1 MSEGPAKVVAIDL
14 GAARSGLAVSDDT
27 GMVARPLK
35 TVPTD
40 RLTDEL
46 RALAGEGVSRFVV
59 GRPRTLD
66 GELGKQ
72 AAWVDAQ
79 VERLKAAVPATYEYE
94 DETGSTAESAA
105 QGDDSDAGAARIIL
119 QGYLDARA

>member
-1 MSEGPAKVVAIDL
+1 MKIVAIDL
-14 GAARSGLAVSDDT
+14 GAARSGLAVSDDS
-27 GMVARPLK
+27 GLVARPLR

-40 RLTDEL
+40 RLADEL
-46 RALAGEGVSRFVV
+46 RGLVEEGVARFVV
-59 GRPRTLD
+59 GRPRTLE

-94 DETGSTAESAA
+94 DETGSTAEAAA
-105 QGDDSDAGAARIIL
+105 QGDGSDAAAARVIL

>member
-1 MSEGPAKVVAIDL
+1 MKTDGKVVAIDL
-14 GAARSGLAVSDDT
+14 GAARSGLAISDEN
-27 GMVARPLK
+27 GLVARPLK
-35 TVPTD
+35 TVPTGD
-40 RLTDEL
+40 LADEL
-46 RALAGEGVSRFVV
+46 RGLTTDGVARFVV

-105 QGDDSDAGAARIIL
+105 QGDDSDAGAARVIL

>member
-1 MSEGPAKVVAIDL
+1 MRIVAIDL
-14 GAARSGLAVSDDT
+14 GAARTGLAVSDDS
-27 GMVARPLK
+27 GLVARPLK

-40 RLTDEL
+40 RLADEL
-46 RALAGEGVSRFVV
+46 RGLAEAGVGRFVV

-72 AAWVDAQ
+72 AEWVDAQ
-79 VERLKAAVPATYEYE
+79 VERLKVAVPGTYEYE
-94 DETGSTAESAA
+94 DETGSTAESAS
-105 QGDDSDAGAARIIL
+105 QGDGSDAGAARVIL

>member
-1 MSEGPAKVVAIDL
+1 MARAMKIVAIDL
-14 GAARSGLAVSDDT
+14 GAARSGLAVSDDS
-27 GMVARPLK
+27 GLVARPLK

-40 RLTDEL
+40 RLADEL
-46 RALAGEGVSRFVV
+46 RGLVEEGVARFVV
-59 GRPRTLD
+59 GRPRTLE

-94 DETGSTAESAA
+94 DETGSTAEAA
-105 QGDDSDAGAARIIL
+105 SQGDGSDDAAARVIL